1 MPIVD
6 AISDSRGR
14 ARPAT
19 ALLVFVLLMAGCLAL
34 PSLARAASGSRTL
47 DPEERAMCEQINA
60 YRATKGLR
68 ALRVSIRLTRAADW
82 MSRNMA
88 RHDYFDHDD
97 SMGRST
103 SARIR
108 SFGYRSAWTGENL
121 AAGLSGAQ
129 ATFGAWRSDE
139 PHRVGMLGRK
149 FKVIGIGRAYSRD
162 SMMGWYWTTTF
173 GARTDRSVAC

>member
-1 MPIVD
+1 MPIVV
-6 AISDSRGR
+6 AMSESRGR
-14 ARPAT
+14 ARPGT
-19 ALLVFVLLMAGCLAL
+19 ALLVFVLLMAGGLAL
-34 PSLARAASGSRTL
+34 PSLAGAASRGLTL
-47 DPEERAMCEQINA
+47 DPEERAMCKQINT

-68 ALRVSIRLTRAADW
+68 ALRVSVRLTKAAKW

-88 RHDYFDHDD
+88 RHDYIDHND
-97 SMGRST
+97 SLGRNT

-121 AAGLSGAQ
+121 AAGMSGAQ
-129 ATFGAWRSDE
+129 ATFGLWRRDK
-139 PHRVGMLGRK
+139 PHRAGMLGRK

-173 GARTDRSVAC
+173 GARTYHSVAC